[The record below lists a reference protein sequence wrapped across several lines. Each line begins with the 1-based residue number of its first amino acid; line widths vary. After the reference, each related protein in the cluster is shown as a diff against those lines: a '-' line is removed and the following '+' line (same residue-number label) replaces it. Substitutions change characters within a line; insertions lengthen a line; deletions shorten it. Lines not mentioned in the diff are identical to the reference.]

1 METSTLQNYHVV
13 FSNGEYVGKIETIS
27 AKAPAGHVLAKVA
40 YSTCDPYDGICSEL
54 FKEEGQRLGGEASA
68 VIISVG
74 EGVDAGLLNK
84 KISFHAGTWAQY
96 RVINIA
102 TEHFIV
108 LNDDQ
113 DLAKA
118 AAAYIN
124 PITTIGELEIIK
136 EKGAKYYVAD
146 AAASSLNKMLIK
158 LARDNGGHEPICIVR
173 KEEQAKLLREQFG
186 VKHVLLQDSPT
197 FQADYL
203 PLATELKP
211 KVFFDCVGGGS
222 PAVIPVFESL

>member
-1 METSTLQNYHVV
+1 MESSQLQNYHVV
-13 FSNGEYVGKIETIS
+13 FSDGEYVGKIETLS
-27 AKAPAGHVLAKVA
+27 SQAPAGHILVKVA

-54 FKEEGQRLGGEASA
+54 FKQEGQRLGGEASG

-84 KISFHAGTWAQY
+84 KISFHAGSWAQY
-96 RVINIA
+96 RVLEVASN
-102 TEHFIV
+102 HFII

-124 PITTIGELEIIK
+124 PVTAIGQLEIIK

-173 KEEQAKLLREQFG
+173 KEEQATLLKEQFG
-186 VKHVLLQDSPT
+186 VEHVLL
-197 FQADYL
+197 
-203 PLATELKP
+203 
-211 KVFFDCVGGGS
+211 
-222 PAVIPVFESL
+222 